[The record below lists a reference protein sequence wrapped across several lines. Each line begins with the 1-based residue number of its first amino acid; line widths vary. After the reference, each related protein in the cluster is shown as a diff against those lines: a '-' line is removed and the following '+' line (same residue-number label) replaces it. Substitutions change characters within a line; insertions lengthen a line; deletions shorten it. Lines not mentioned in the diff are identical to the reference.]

1 MKTFLI
7 VGLDSHAI
15 DFSGPNVPPGMT
27 AERLSAQI
35 EETRRQFAEQG
46 DRADV
51 CSVKFDGA
59 AERQVSDQL
68 SRMKYDCIMIGGG
81 IRQPDGSIE
90 LFERI
95 INAIHQHAP
104 DAAIAFLKLP
114 KDGVAAAARVLS
126 GDFKRA
132 GLLSPSSPVV

>member
-1 MKTFLI
+1 MNTYLI
-7 VGLDSHAI
+7 VGLDSDAI

-51 CSVKFDGA
+51 CAVKFDGA

-81 IRQPDGSIE
+81 IRQPDESIE
-90 LFERI
+90 LFEKV